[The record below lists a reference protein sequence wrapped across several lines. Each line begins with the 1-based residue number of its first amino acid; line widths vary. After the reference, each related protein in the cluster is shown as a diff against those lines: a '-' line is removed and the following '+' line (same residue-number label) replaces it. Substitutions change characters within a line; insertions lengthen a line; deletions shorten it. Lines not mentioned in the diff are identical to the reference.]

1 MFTRRFI
8 ASVAG
13 TTLSAAALGLAGLG
27 FVSPARVMGPLVC
40 HEYGTGSFRLL
51 AVC

>member
-1 MFTRRFI
+1 MSRECHSSIQSR
-8 ASVAG
+8 AS
-13 TTLSAAALGLAGLG
+13 
-27 FVSPARVMGPLVC
+27 VSPARVMGPLVC

>member
-1 MFTRRFI
+1 MSPEEI
-8 ASVAG
+8 D
-13 TTLSAAALGLAGLG
+13 AALDLIFKDPKL
-27 FVSPARVMGPLVC
+27 SPAREMGPLVC